1 MNEISKITAS
11 FSHIKLAEMDNVK
24 LMSRSDTKFAF
35 KFSKLPELLNQMM
48 PFYKVLEINGKFI
61 HDYKSLYFDTDD
73 RKFYLDHH
81 NGRVNRN
88 KVRFREYVGSDLTFL
103 EIKRKNNKGK
113 TIKKRMKVD
122 SINDKLSVKQ
132 KEYIYSIIG
141 SNIILNSKQWINF
154 SRITFVHKVHK
165 ERLTIDINLNFKEKD
180 RRGDLNQI
188 AIGEVKQERMSRL
201 SDFMR
206 IAKELHILPIRIS
219 KYCMST
225 LELNPELKQN
235 RFKEK
240 TLFLTKLFRFYE
252 NC

>member
-11 FSHIKLAEMDNVK
+11 FSPIKLAEMDNVK

-61 HDYKSLYFDTDD
+61 HDYNSLYFDTDD

-122 SINDKLSVKQ
+122 SINDNLSVKQ

-240 TLFLTKLFRFYE
+240 TLFLTKLK
-252 NC
+252 NL

>member
-1 MNEISKITAS
+1 MNEILKITAS
-11 FSHIKLAEMDNVK
+11 FSPIKLAEMDNVK

-35 KFSKLPELLNQMM
+35 KISKLPELLNQMM

-122 SINDKLSVKQ
+122 SINDNLSVKQ
-132 KEYIYSIIG
+132 KEYIHSIIG

-188 AIGEVKQERMSRL
+188 AIGEVKQEKMSRL

-240 TLFLTKLFRFYE
+240 TLFLTKLK
-252 NC
+252 NL

>member
-1 MNEISKITAS
+1 MNEISKITAT
-11 FSHIKLAEMDNVK
+11 FSPIKLAEMDNVK

-35 KFSKLPELLNQMM
+35 KISKLPELLNQMM
-48 PFYKVLEINGKFI
+48 PFYRVLEIKGKFI

-113 TIKKRMKVD
+113 TIKKRIKVD
-122 SINDKLSVKQ
+122 SINDDLSVKQ
-132 KEYIYSIIG
+132 KEYIHSIIG

-240 TLFLTKLFRFYE
+240 TLFLTKLK
-252 NC
+252 NL

>member
-1 MNEISKITAS
+1 MKEISKITAS
-11 FSHIKLAEMDNVK
+11 FSPIKLAEMDNVK

-35 KFSKLPELLNQMM
+35 KISKLPELLNQMI
-48 PFYKVLEINGKFI
+48 PFYRVLEINGKLI

-113 TIKKRMKVD
+113 TIKKRIKVD
-122 SINDKLSVKQ
+122 SINDDLSVKQ
-132 KEYIYSIIG
+132 KEYIHSIIG

-154 SRITFVHKVHK
+154 SRITFVHKVYK

-206 IAKELHILPIRIS
+206 IAKDLHILPIRIS

-240 TLFLTKLFRFYE
+240 TLFLTKLK
-252 NC
+252 NL

>member
-11 FSHIKLAEMDNVK
+11 FSPIKLAEMDNVK

-35 KFSKLPELLNQMM
+35 QFSKLPELLNQMM

-122 SINDKLSVKQ
+122 SINDNLSVKQ

-240 TLFLTKLFRFYE
+240 TLFLTKLK
-252 NC
+252 NL

>member
-1 MNEISKITAS
+1 MNEISKITS
-11 FSHIKLAEMDNVK
+11 TFSPIKLAEMDNVK

-35 KFSKLPELLNQMM
+35 KISKLPELLNQMM
-48 PFYKVLEINGKFI
+48 PFYRVLEIKGKFI

-113 TIKKRMKVD
+113 TIKKRIKVD
-122 SINDKLSVKQ
+122 SINDDLSVKQ
-132 KEYIYSIIG
+132 KEYIHSIIG

-240 TLFLTKLFRFYE
+240 ILFLTKLK
-252 NC
+252 NL